1 MKKQI
6 IHSFKFPVFAR
17 HNQINSIVLLLLIM
31 VCTFPNVVN
40 AAIAVIDTNNGS
52 WDSSSWGNPIRV
64 DGDDAGID
72 DDLDIDTFW
81 VNTDAASPSTYYF
94 GISTVSPLR
103 TSGGPRFCIKVDC
116 NGDGDVTDAEDKVLE
131 ANPGDTYYDLNGNSS
146 AVWDTNAATDGEF
159 IGRFMETK
167 TNTSGSISWAGCF
180 ADNPVIKA
188 EVRDGFC
195 PNQGTLY
202 DETELREYDLPT
214 VTRLQDFS
222 ANRDPHLWLL
232 VGGILG
238 GLALFGSTIFIQRKR
253 YQRKA

>member
-1 MKKQI
+1 MKKKLSQFYKLPTSAKRFHIFGI
-6 IHSFKFPVFAR
+6 ILL
-17 HNQINSIVLLLLIM
+17 VLLF
-31 VCTFPNVVN
+31 VCVFPNVVK

-52 WDSSSWGNPIRV
+52 WDSSSWGNPMRV
-64 DGDDAGID
+64 DGADAGID

-94 GISTVSPLR
+94 GISTVNALR
-103 TSGGPRFCIKVDC
+103 SSGGVRFCIKVDC

-131 ANPGDTYYDLNGNSS
+131 ANPGDTYYDENGDSDTPF
-146 AVWDTNAATDGEF
+146 DTNAATDGEF
-159 IGRFMETK
+159 IGRFMEAK

-180 ADNPVIKA
+180 TDNPVIKA

-202 DETELREYDLPT
+202 DETVLREYGLPT
-214 VTRLQDFS
+214 ATRLQDFS
-222 ANRDPHLWLL
+222 ADRSSHLWLL
-232 VGGILG
+232 AGGILG

-253 YQRKA
+253 YHSKD